1 MCHIT
6 YQEFPVYFFL
16 TYTYMN
22 PLCSHLFNYV
32 LHELRVG
39 DESVCRLSN
48 RSLIIIVLQSTYM
61 LFSKSKGIITQMIT
75 LFIRHCKIKLS
86 GQTDK

>member
-1 MCHIT
+1 MCHT
-6 YQEFPVYFFL
+6 MYQEFPVYFFL